1 MLLIS
6 IAIFDALHNQEVQ
19 QNTILLDCCVYIAV
33 ITGITFC
40 CFASIAYPSIDS
52 LATTKLPAVLL
63 KSSEDELAVRRVKD
77 ARSVPSLLY
86 RLNGTS
92 TALRTPEGYWTLSL
106 ESPVMKLAISEPS
119 LAMPPKGTSPL
130 PPVTL
135 NISVSTS
142 SYRGHHLVNK

>member
-1 MLLIS
+1 MHCTIS
-6 IAIFDALHNQEVQ
+6 DALHIQDVQ
-19 QNTILLDCCVYIAV
+19 QKILLLDCCKYIAV

-40 CFASIAYPSIDS
+40 CFAYPSIDS

-63 KSSEDELAVRRVKD
+63 KSSQDELADRTGKD
-77 ARSVPSLLY
+77 ARSLPSLLY
-86 RLNGTS
+86 LLSGTS

-106 ESPVMKLAISEPS
+106 ESAVMKLAISEPS
-119 LAMPPKGTSPL
+119 LATPPRGTSPL

-142 SYRGHHLVNK
+142 SYRGNHLVNKWR